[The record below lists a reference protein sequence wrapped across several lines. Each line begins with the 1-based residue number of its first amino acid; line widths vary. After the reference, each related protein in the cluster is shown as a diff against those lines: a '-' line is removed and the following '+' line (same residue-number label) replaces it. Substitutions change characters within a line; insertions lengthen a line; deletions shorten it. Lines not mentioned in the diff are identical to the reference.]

1 MNNIFRLFASMLV
14 FAAAARVPAQCFQFT
29 QEHVD
34 LLNFVWDD
42 TSDSLSLM
50 ASDDT
55 HGGTLY
61 ASNQC
66 VVICP
71 ETMKF
76 TLPGGTPLGNEGDS
90 LWILPQNPYAGAP
103 YVGVSAERLAA
114 GSFNDPLTIQLKRAE
129 GPGQFMVWQS
139 TSFGSFDIKMDT
151 RDDIGPNDKLNP
163 LVGGHEHYNWGF
175 TTTGVYRVYFQA
187 SGVRTGQ
194 TTNTVS
200 PETPFTFHVLP
211 LTPFETWQ
219 STNWPCECATNVIA
233 AGADPDGDGMVN
245 AVEYAVGTNPTT
257 FSTVAQTT
265 VSLVTTNGETYA
277 ALSFTRVKAA
287 TDCMYEVLAS
297 DTIAGT
303 NWTAIGTFQSALDQG
318 AIEKV
323 TIRDDVALNSGRQ
336 RFFKLQIHLP

>member
-1 MNNIFRLFASMLV
+1 MKILIQLFASLLV

-34 LLNFVWDD
+34 LLSFVWDD

-50 ASDDT
+50 AADDT

-76 TLPGGTPLGNEGDS
+76 TLPGGTPLGNQGDS
-90 LWILPQNPYAGAP
+90 LWILPQNPYDGVP
-103 YVGVSAERLAA
+103 YVGVSAERIAA
-114 GSFNDPLTIQLKRAE
+114 GSFKDPLAIQLKRVE

-151 RDDIGPNDKLNP
+151 RDGIGPDDRLTP
-163 LVGGHEHYNWGF
+163 FVGGHEHHNWGF
-175 TTTGVYRVYFQA
+175 TTSGVYRVYFQA
-187 SGVRTGQ
+187 SGVRQGQ

-211 LTPFETWQ
+211 LPPFETWQ

-233 AGADPDGDGMVN
+233 AGADPDGDGTAN
-245 AVEYAVGTNPTT
+245 AVEYAFGTNPTALSAIGWPT
-257 FSTVAQTT
+257 L
-265 VSLVTTNGETYA
+265 SLVRTNGENYA
-277 ALSFTRVKAA
+277 VLSFTRVKEA
-287 TDCMYEVLAS
+287 TDCIYGVLAS
-297 DTIAGT
+297 DKIAGT
-303 NWTAIGTFQSALDQG
+303 NWTALGTWQSILDQG
-318 AIEKV
+318 TTEKV

-336 RFFKLQIHLP
+336 RFYKLQIRLP